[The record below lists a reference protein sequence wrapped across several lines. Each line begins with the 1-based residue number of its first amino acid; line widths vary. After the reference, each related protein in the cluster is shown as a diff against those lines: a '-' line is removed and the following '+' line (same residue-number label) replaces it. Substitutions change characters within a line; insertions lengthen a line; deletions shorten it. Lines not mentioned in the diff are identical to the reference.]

1 LINFLSKEKE
11 DNDSAS
17 DTGSK
22 MDLHTA
28 AINPLSESL
37 SPWYEFY
44 KRVKLFPWWL
54 QYNIGLSQEA
64 HLKDK
69 IIRLGTKMGLQD
81 KWLYRIIRHAVSE
94 FSKKGLGSDYY
105 GYHNID
111 HELEAAY
118 FTLLSASGQNKEENK
133 FSQDDIIYL
142 FVAALFHDYDPLKQ
156 FDKPHE
162 DAVEWYI
169 RNDDKIK
176 GFIDDVGININ
187 LVLGIIHRTAY
198 PFRAKIAEHA
208 EKRMEELF
216 TAAGISESDTNTR
229 EHYKDLGWF
238 LSVSER
244 IAGYALGDF
253 EHSKELA
260 RRNAHALGWH
270 PSLINEES
278 VKFFSILKEEKK
290 MLERVLNAIAD
301 EYRKN
306 FFDNIAAFREA
317 WTKEIDIRN
326 SLRRKELSLVT
337 VVEKIEN
344 NLDSNVRASVL
355 SIYRQLPFPIGINE
369 DNFVK
374 SLYDSNTILITL
386 RINDEYG
393 EVVGY
398 VKGGPLENYH
408 LRRGTHDENWGR
420 KNTAYME
427 WISIKPGY
435 WGETGGHILRLEFL
449 KETKRREY
457 SFVTSYVHR
466 NVVMRRIDKGESIEI
481 VQKYDP
487 DRLDYYRA
495 DLSNLLQLEST
506 VPSGEMM
513 HQDIGTMY
521 IDENSPPN
529 ID

>member
-1 LINFLSKEKE
+1 MGVLSGDKINNNNDY
-11 DNDSAS
+11 DNDYITSR
-17 DTGSK
+17 K
-22 MDLHTA
+22 DLSS
-28 AINPLSESL
+28 INPLTKPL
-37 SPWYEFY
+37 PVWYEFY
-44 KRVKLFPWWL
+44 KRVELFPWWL
-54 QYNIGLSQEA
+54 RYNIGIAKEA
-64 HLKDK
+64 ILKDK
-69 IIRLGTKMGLQD
+69 IIQLGTKMGLQD
-81 KWLYRIIRHAVSE
+81 RWLNRIIRHTVSE

-118 FTLLSASGQNKEENK
+118 FALIAANGYYEENK

-156 FDKPHE
+156 FDKPNE
-162 DAVEWYI
+162 DSVEWFL

-176 GFIDDVGININ
+176 GFIDDVGISIDI
-187 LVLGIIHRTAY
+187 VIAIIHRTAY
-198 PFRAKIAEHA
+198 PFRGKIAEHA

-216 TAAGISESDTNTR
+216 TYAGISENDTNIR

-244 IAGYALGDF
+244 IAGYVLGDF
-253 EHSKELA
+253 EHSIELA

-278 VKFFSILKEEKK
+278 VKFFSLLKEEKE
-290 MLERVLNAIAD
+290 MFERVLNAISD

-306 FFDNIAAFREA
+306 FFDNVAAFRET
-317 WTKEIDIRN
+317 WRKEIDIRN

-337 VVEKIEN
+337 LVEKIEN
-344 NLDSNVRASVL
+344 NLDLNVKASVL
-355 SIYRQLPFPIGINE
+355 NIYRQLPFPLRINE
-369 DNFVK
+369 DNFTK
-374 SLYDSNTILITL
+374 SLYDSDTILITL
-386 RINDEYG
+386 RINDQHG

-408 LRRGTHDENWGR
+408 LRRGTRDENWGK

-427 WISIKPGY
+427 WISIKPGF
-435 WGETGGHILRLEFL
+435 WGETGGHLLRLEFL
-449 KETKRREY
+449 KEAKQRGY
-457 SFVTSYVHR
+457 SYATSYVHR
-466 NVVMRRIDKGESIEI
+466 NVVMRRIDKGESIQI

-487 DRLDYYRA
+487 DRLDYYRVDINNILYLTSA
-495 DLSNLLQLEST
+495 VSPT
-506 VPSGEMM
+506 EMT
-513 HQDIGTMY
+513 HPDIGTMY
-521 IDENSPPN
+521 IDENSAPN